1 MAHGRVVCLQR
12 PLRVIPRNACGPRSF
27 AILLGSL
34 EQRRA
39 ALEDPR
45 RETMSFVTNALYG
58 SLCKHLTGNK
68 TNQKIERKKTKY
80 VALPWHPSPIWQIAE
95 EFRTFPRWTG
105 IAGAMER
112 WSISKCSGGR
122 ARINTKG
129 NESHR
134 KKRSTRQRST
144 NHQPTGNRI
153 LLQDRPLRILLLLDP
168 FRVGTATSFSEPKF
182 RLFDFVVLVPF
193 LLLLQILVQDRWFG
207 IL

>member
-68 TNQKIERKKTKY
+68 TNQKIERKKNKICGSSLAP
-80 VALPWHPSPIWQIAE
+80 VAHLTNRRGVSDVSKMD
-95 EFRTFPRWTG
+95 RDRWSD
-105 IAGAMER
+105 GAMEHFQMFR
-112 WSISKCSGGR
+112 RKSPNKY
-122 ARINTKG
+122 KG
-129 NESHR
+129 
-134 KKRSTRQRST
+134 Q
-144 NHQPTGNRI
+144 
-153 LLQDRPLRILLLLDP
+153 
-168 FRVGTATSFSEPKF
+168 
-182 RLFDFVVLVPF
+182 
-193 LLLLQILVQDRWFG
+193 
-207 IL
+207 